1 MTTWM
6 EKRNAYQ
13 TRFDEYFNQ
22 ENISQITRKLNVATG
37 NYVSKG
43 GLTQN
48 SDPNINPDYT
58 DIIKY
63 SKEADDIKKN
73 YITLNN
79 DILRYIKTEATLNNL
94 PNLLAKNGTLQTE
107 INGLHKLEKQIKTDV
122 ESAVAR
128 DELLRSRDT
137 DISPHKLFLLDRPI
151 RRTMIPYLWV
161 LSVFCIGVGLIV
173 MRMILPSLGMT
184 KEEISALSSNFL
196 MMLTSFFT
204 NNVLFLS
211 IIAGLIV
218 VILVLSLIVGGVF
231 R

>member
-1 MTTWM
+1 M

-184 KEEISALSSNFL
+184 KEDISALSSNFL

>member
-13 TRFDEYFNQ
+13 ARFDEYFNQ